1 MKPESEGGTQR
12 CAPRALEGQGGTLCP
27 VSKITAFQLVKSTLP
42 NCGVETGMT
51 RWFNWLEEN
60 SQLQDIPNCQN
71 KKRLQFSSGYL
82 PNLGAEGREG
92 TEREQAGRF
101 RGKLH
106 LGDVSVLVGP
116 VFLPEHNPCQ
126 PQMCFQSRPFCPDK
140 MVHRLIFLFEFRS

>member
-1 MKPESEGGTQR
+1 MKPESGRGTQR
-12 CAPRALEGQGGTLCP
+12 CAPRALEGQGGMLCP
-27 VSKITAFQLVKSTLP
+27 VSKSTAFRLVKSTLP

-60 SQLQDIPNCQN
+60 SQLQDIPKCQN
-71 KKRLQFSSGYL
+71 KKRLQFSSAHL

-101 RGKLH
+101 RGK
-106 LGDVSVLVGP
+106 SP
-116 VFLPEHNPCQ
+116 SSYAVFLPEHNPCQ

>member
-1 MKPESEGGTQR
+1 M
-12 CAPRALEGQGGTLCP
+12 CP

-60 SQLQDIPNCQN
+60 SQLQDIPKCQN

-92 TEREQAGRF
+92 TEWEQAGRF
-101 RGKLH
+101 RGKSH

-126 PQMCFQSRPFCPDK
+126 PQMCCQDPSVLTRWSID
-140 MVHRLIFLFEFRS
+140 LFFFSNSEANIYILRKNETIPKLLLRK